1 MAKSYIEASKF
12 RLVAFK
18 WGYSKQIRMKDCN
31 VIFDTNAYRNFGTG
45 KTTAQVKVEIQNIKK
60 KEQALNI
67 KSIMSPVVMMEILSH
82 LADSTEWSFEPSKK
96 AIIAQYGHCGDN
108 STFKII
114 ADPEMLLCKMLF
126 GVDLPTRK
134 QTLDILGKVANEIW
148 DDEGVASI
156 TKNLNVLQQVQN
168 HIATE
173 EIEFAK
179 SILGVIGSLDPTSTN
194 FHLFATDERGR
205 KEFLSNL
212 NSETFDKFVA
222 LGFAMKAYLTLYDCG
237 IITQID
243 PQIDLKPHIDIV
255 QNKFKASIELYREL
269 YKRIVNSEFDI
280 NKKSRANYLWDI
292 HLLFTVGDDEI
303 NKEDLYFITGD
314 KAMIEAS
321 SIAGHGVKVLKLTDY
336 LTKIGHP

>member
-1 MAKSYIEASKF
+1 
-12 RLVAFK
+12 
-18 WGYSKQIRMKDCN
+18 MKYCN

-45 KTTAQVKVEIQNIKK
+45 KTTAQVKAEIQAIKT

-67 KSIMSPVVMMEILSH
+67 KALMSPVVTMEILSH
-82 LADSTEWSFEPSKK
+82 LADSTKWAFEPSKK

-108 STFKII
+108 TTFKMI

-126 GVDLPTRK
+126 SVDLPTRE
-134 QTLDILGKVANEIW
+134 QTLDILGNVAYEIW
-148 DDEGVASI
+148 NDEGIASI

-173 EIEFAK
+173 ENEFAK

-194 FHLFATDERGR
+194 FHLFATDDKGR
-205 KEFLSNL
+205 REFLSNL

-222 LGFAMKAYLTLYDCG
+222 LGFAMKAYLTIYDCG

-243 PQIDLKPHIDIV
+243 PKIDLKPHRVTI

-280 NKKSRANYLWDI
+280 NKNSRANYLWDI
-292 HLLFTVGDDEI
+292 HLLLTVGDDEV
-303 NKEDLYFITGD
+303 NKQELYFVTGD
-314 KAMIEAS
+314 KAMLQAS
-321 SIAGHGVKVLKLTDY
+321 SIAGHGVKVIKLTDY
-336 LTKIGHP
+336 LTTIGHP